1 MLNFRISFDM
11 GNYWI
16 GEKQILYL
24 QPDFFILTH
33 QAKFPVELEQ
43 ADPIDS
49 PVQTLLEAA
58 FHLSLP

>member
-1 MLNFRISFDM
+1 M

-16 GEKQILYL
+16 GEKQILYF